1 MILDSSMGFLYKVL
15 LPRLFFLTAS
25 GLILAFVYH
34 MLVGN
39 MSLVGKRSSRWIN
52 PALIIDIPQVF
63 FDSSASFPIM
73 LSDFRDSP
81 NDVIIRS
88 VYFDDRPRDGHSN
101 TSVFLLEVDAK
112 IVEYNL
118 LSGCQAGKF
127 EASSFQVCSL
137 AC

>member
-1 MILDSSMGFLYKVL
+1 ML
-15 LPRLFFLTAS
+15 L
-25 GLILAFVYH
+25 
-34 MLVGN
+34 GN
-39 MSLVGKRSSRWIN
+39 MSLVSKRSSRWHN
-52 PALIIDIPQVF
+52 PAMIIDIPQIF
-63 FDSSASFPIM
+63 FDSSESFPM

-118 LSGCQAGKF
+118 LSGCQAGEY
-127 EASSFQVCSL
+127 EASYFQVCICDSCIAISCRFL
-137 AC
+137 